1 MVEAIPDLAALR
13 ALVGAAAVERHDHV
27 IVLCGQVPC
36 EVCDSLPAAQAAL
49 DRLEGGSA
57 ALHADETGHLH
68 RCLYLRSTEP
78 PRWACAA
85 GCAVQRAERAEARLA
100 QLEKALV
107 KYGTH
112 GPRCPIWVTQSRGT
126 CTCGLDAAMEGRDE

>member
-13 ALVGAAAVERHDHV
+13 ALVEAAAVERHDHV

-85 GCAVQRAERAEARLA
+85 GCAVQRAEIAEARIA
-100 QLEKALV
+100 QLEEALKEMV
-107 KYGTH
+107 RDYRYAPFDTVQ
-112 GPRCPIWVTQSRGT
+112 RAR
-126 CTCGLDAAMEGRDE
+126 AALEGRDE